1 MSVQG
6 LSIFVPLNIMQVST
20 SNRQVLKIAA
30 PIWLALIVPQI
41 NHMTNTAFL
50 GRLGQFELA
59 ANAIAGIYYLVMYM
73 ISHGLNN
80 GMQVLIARR
89 AGEADHAG
97 IGKLFSNGIWL
108 VILFSATGIGITFLA
123 APPVFAATLH
133 DPHIQEAATSF
144 IRIRVWGLPFLM
156 MMGLAN
162 AFYIGTTNTRIL
174 AVTSLFMELTN
185 IGLDYV
191 LIFGKLGFPAMGL
204 NGAAYASIIAECTGF
219 VTAFAMLFVLRYQ
232 QQFSLFR
239 YMRPRLATMQHTLT
253 VSAPLIVQYLFSI
266 GSWLVFFIFIEHLG
280 QRPLAISNMMRSVF
294 GFFSIFI
301 WALAATANTMVSNL
315 IGQGKQ
321 DDVYGTIRKIVGFS
335 VLCALGVCLLV
346 NIFPHTILGIYTTDH
361 SLIAEAIPSVR
372 MITASTLITSV
383 AAVVFS
389 GVTGTGNTRTNL
401 LIEFTAVVL
410 YLVYCEVVIE
420 QWQKPLHWA
429 WGSEF
434 IYWLSILLMC
444 LWYLKSG
451 KWRDK
456 KI

>member
-1 MSVQG
+1 
-6 LSIFVPLNIMQVST
+6 MQVDT
-20 SNRQVLKIAA
+20 SNRQVLKIAG

-89 AGEADHAG
+89 AGELNYRG
-97 IGKLFSNGIWL
+97 IGRLFSNGIWL
-108 VILFSATGIGITFLA
+108 GLLFAAAGILITFMV
-123 APPVFAATLH
+123 APFIFAKALH
-133 DPHIQEAATSF
+133 DPHIREAALSF

-162 AFYIGTTNTRIL
+162 SFYIGTANTRIL
-174 AVTSLFMELTN
+174 AITSLFMELTN
-185 IGLDYV
+185 IGFDYA

-219 VTAFAMLFVLRYQ
+219 ITAFSMLLILRYHR
-232 QQFSLFR
+232 QFHLFSWLKPHWET
-239 YMRPRLATMQHTLT
+239 MRTTLT
-253 VSAPLIVQYLFSI
+253 VAAPLIVQFVFSI
-266 GSWLVFFIFIEHLG
+266 GGWLVFFIFIEHLG

-315 IGQGKQ
+315 IGQNRQ
-321 DDVYGTIRKIVGFS
+321 DEVLGIIKKIMSFS
-335 VLCALGVCLLV
+335 VLCALVVCTLV
-346 NIFPHTILGIYTTDH
+346 NIFPHVILGIYTTDAT
-361 SLIAEAIPSVR
+361 LIAEALPSVR
-372 MITASTLITSV
+372 MITASTLITAV
-383 AAVVFS
+383 AAVVFN
-389 GVTGTGNTRTNL
+389 GVTGTGNTRVNL
-401 LIEFTAVVL
+401 FIEFTAVAL
-410 YLVYCEVVIE
+410 YLIYCQVVIE
-420 QWQKPLHWA
+420 KWQKPLHWA

-434 IYWLSILLMC
+434 IYWFSILVMC

-451 KWRDK
+451 RWKGK